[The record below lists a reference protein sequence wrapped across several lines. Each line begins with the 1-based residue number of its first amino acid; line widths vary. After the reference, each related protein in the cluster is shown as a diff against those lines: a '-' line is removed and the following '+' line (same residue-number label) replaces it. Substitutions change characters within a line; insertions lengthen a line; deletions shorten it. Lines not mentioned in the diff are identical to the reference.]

1 MKHFGQSEKIK
12 AEYCCQVV
20 RINQLTPIEGSDFL
34 AKTVVA
40 GNTIVVRK
48 DEFKEGDYAL
58 YAKNETALN
67 SEFLSVNNLFELH
80 EYERNKNAKE
90 VEKLLANG
98 EKDEA
103 KKITGFF
110 NKYGRVKALK
120 LRGVYSMGFLF
131 HLETLAKWKPEV
143 KFENLASYIVNEEMG
158 IGENFDT
165 VCGEEF
171 IKAYVP
177 YTPPRSYNQV
187 GDRRERKRQK
197 KVERFERI
205 ADSSWKFHYDT
216 LKLND
221 NIWMINPEDTVN
233 VSIKFHGSS
242 AIFGNVKIK
251 CPAKLSFAQK
261 TWNYIAQKSFELYQ
275 WLEKKTTQTWYED
288 YGNVYSS
295 RGVIKNKY
303 INKAVS
309 NGFYETDIWYEFNEL
324 LKPYVDKGM
333 MIYGEICGYVTGGEK
348 MIQKSY
354 DYGCNVGENFF
365 MPYRITTVD
374 EESGETKEWNID
386 EVVSWTNHLT
396 EVHPELKNK
405 IKPMA
410 VLYHG
415 TLSKL
420 YPEIETNDGHWH
432 ENVLEAMKSDKT
444 HFGMEEKETLC
455 KHKVPREGICIRV
468 DDKPNIKAMKLK
480 SNAFYAKE
488 QKSIDAG
495 EVDIEMMDAY
505 VEGGSN

>member
-1 MKHFGQSEKIK
+1 MRHFTQSEKIK

-67 SEFLSVNNLFELH
+67 SEFLSANNLFELH

-90 VEKLLANG
+90 VEKLLANDK
-98 EKDEA
+98 KDEA

-143 KFENLASYIVNEEMG
+143 RIENLASYIVNEEMG

-177 YTPPRSYNQV
+177 YVPSKSYNQI

-197 KVERFERI
+197 KAERFERI

-221 NIWMINPEDTVN
+221 SIWMINPEDTVSISVKQHGCVEYN
-233 VSIKFHGSS
+233 TLVETMEYGSIKIGEIVENKLDCH
-242 AIFGNVKIK
+242 IK
-251 CPAKLSFAQK
+251 AYDTILDEEVYVPIDKYY
-261 TWNYIAQKSFELYQ
+261 TIPNDGE
-275 WLEKKTTQTWYED
+275 WYEIEMENGRKLIIT
-288 YGNVYSS
+288 GNNPVWLP
-295 RGVIKNKY
+295 ILN
-303 INKAVS
+303 A
-309 NGFYETDIWYEFNEL
+309 
-324 LKPYVDKGM
+324 
-333 MIYGEICGYVTGGEK
+333 
-348 MIQKSY
+348 
-354 DYGCNVGENFF
+354 
-365 MPYRITTVD
+365 YRRVD
-374 EESGETKEWNID
+374 ELNGD
-386 EVVSWTNHLT
+386 EYLLMS
-396 EVHPELKNK
+396 
-405 IKPMA
+405 
-410 VLYHG
+410 
-415 TLSKL
+415 
-420 YPEIETNDGHWH
+420 
-432 ENVLEAMKSDKT
+432 
-444 HFGMEEKETLC
+444 
-455 KHKVPREGICIRV
+455 
-468 DDKPNIKAMKLK
+468 
-480 SNAFYAKE
+480 
-488 QKSIDAG
+488 
-495 EVDIEMMDAY
+495 
-505 VEGGSN
+505 